1 MYEFVNLPDDD
12 GFSDCLRKHGT
23 LDTFKY
29 MDGRTE
35 NRSEDICRLIAENQ
49 VRGVHIA
56 HRIKFYQDPETGEM
70 IREDKFDDDPEG
82 KNISYAFKML
92 SDLDVRR
99 WMESEK
105 DTSLVYSPE
114 EALNYYKSRGEL
126 PKGVLNLNM
135 TSKAKYDKVL
145 PMYDVKY
152 RDLFFVYDYA
162 RYEEEFNTYKVYA
175 IFLGNNQYVY
185 LQPNGKVY
193 KVADV
198 ACHFINAIFS
208 PIRGYVFQRK
218 NTRYF
223 KKLTLEQI
231 ILNSS
236 KVFDVGYIPMG
247 KRRGVIKRLSLL
259 E

>member
-1 MYEFVNLPDDD
+1 MYEFVNLADDE
-12 GFSDCLRKHGT
+12 GFDDCLRRQGT
-23 LDTFKY
+23 LDIFSY
-29 MDGRTE
+29 LDWRTK

-56 HRIKFYQDPETGEM
+56 QRIKFYQDPETGEM
-70 IREDKFDDDPEG
+70 IREDKFDDDPAG

-114 EALNYYKSRGEL
+114 EALNYYKDKGEL
-126 PKGVLNLNM
+126 PRGILNFSM
-135 TSKAKYDKVL
+135 APRVKYDKVL

-162 RYEEEFNTYKVYA
+162 RYEQEFESDKVYA
-175 IFLGNNQYVY
+175 IMLGNAQYVY
-185 LQPNGKVY
+185 IQANGKVY
-193 KVADV
+193 KVLDNT
-198 ACHFINAIFS
+198 CHFVNAIFS
-208 PIRGYVFQRK
+208 QHRGYVFQRK

-223 KKLTLEQI
+223 KKLTIEQI
-231 ILNSS
+231 IVNACQ
-236 KVFDVGYIPMG
+236 VFEVGYIPVEN
-247 KRRGVIKRLSLL
+247 RRGVILKLALL
-259 E
+259 N

>member
-12 GFSDCLRKHGT
+12 GFYDCLRKKGT
-23 LDTFKY
+23 LDTFKC

-35 NRSEDICRLIAENQ
+35 NRSEGICRLIAENQ

-56 HRIKFYQDPETGEM
+56 QRIKFYQDHETGEM